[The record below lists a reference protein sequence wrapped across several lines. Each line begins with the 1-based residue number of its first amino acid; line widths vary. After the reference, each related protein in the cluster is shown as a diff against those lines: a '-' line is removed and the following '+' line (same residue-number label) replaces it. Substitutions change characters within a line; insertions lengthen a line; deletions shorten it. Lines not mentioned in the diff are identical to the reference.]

1 VRAVEDAVGV
11 QIPDNARILRNLL
24 HGAQYQHDHIVHFYH
39 LHALD
44 WVDLVSALSA
54 DPKATA
60 TLADNISD
68 APYGGTVYFKGVQDR
83 LKKFVA
89 SGQLGP
95 FENAYWGH
103 KAYKLPPET

>member
-1 VRAVEDAVGV
+1 MRAVEDAVGV
-11 QIPDNARILRNLL
+11 KIPDNARILRNLL

-60 TLADNISD
+60 TLADNISA

-95 FENAYWGH
+95 
-103 KAYKLPPET
+103 